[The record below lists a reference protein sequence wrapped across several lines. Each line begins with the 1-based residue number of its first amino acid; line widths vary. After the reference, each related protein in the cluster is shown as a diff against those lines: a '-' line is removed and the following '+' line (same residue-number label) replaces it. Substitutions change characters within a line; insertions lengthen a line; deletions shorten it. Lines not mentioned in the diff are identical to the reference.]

1 MISVRQVHFVEEHWE
16 SIAARALARLRREL
30 PHSHAL
36 SDEMILE
43 RVQDLF
49 GHLGDWLSA
58 SDPEQISRYEQVG
71 RGRALENISLHDVV
85 RTLQIIRQCAVDY
98 VRENVVDNA
107 VALMAENDL
116 EYSVDRFFDLVI
128 YHVVKGYEGALRQKP
143 QATAQAV

>member
-49 GHLGDWLSA
+49 GHLA
-58 SDPEQISRYEQVG
+58 A
-71 RGRALENISLHDVV
+71 RG
-85 RTLQIIRQCAVDY
+85 
-98 VRENVVDNA
+98 
-107 VALMAENDL
+107 
-116 EYSVDRFFDLVI
+116 
-128 YHVVKGYEGALRQKP
+128 
-143 QATAQAV
+143 

>member
-1 MISVRQVHFVEEHWE
+1 M
-16 SIAARALARLRREL
+16 
-30 PHSHAL
+30 
-36 SDEMILE
+36 
-43 RVQDLF
+43 
-49 GHLGDWLSA
+49 
-58 SDPEQISRYEQVG
+58 
-71 RGRALENISLHDVV
+71 HDVV